1 MSESVGEGVSEGGKE
16 GGCEGREEDKKEKR
30 RITILWQH
38 TNTSTSKSWSYQS
51 IENLAPT

>member
-30 RITILWQH
+30 RIKILWQH
-38 TNTSTSKSWSYQS
+38 TNTPSAD
-51 IENLAPT
+51 LAPTQRCRAEST